1 MMATL
6 ICFSTLDTPFS
17 NSVSASFLLSAH
29 LPHNSPM
36 NHSCFSFSS
45 FNPCRCPHLDK
56 TESICFEPDPSWILF
71 IPEHQRPASV
81 QCSLYSHWATAS
93 LSLFPLLCS
102 SLAPFISFLCDCPPP
117 LRLLPFLSILHLVIP
132 YSFQSQRPTLHPKL
146 SLLISVLSPHINIP
160 QPLLLPVNR
169 VTLQSAVT
177 PLPPD
182 SMPSLSLPHSCG

>member
-1 MMATL
+1 MYLLQTRPLMNPVFFQNIKELPLCSGVCIL
-6 ICFSTLDTPFS
+6 IGLQPLSLSPPYFPLFCSTLAP
-17 NSVSASFLLSAH
+17 
-29 LPHNSPM
+29 
-36 NHSCFSFSS
+36 
-45 FNPCRCPHLDK
+45 
-56 TESICFEPDPSWILF
+56 SI
-71 IPEHQRPASV
+71 A
-81 QCSLYSHWATAS
+81 
-93 LSLFPLLCS
+93 
-102 SLAPFISFLCDCPPP
+102 FLCDRSPP
-117 LRLLPFLSILHLVIP
+117 LRLSSFLSILHLVIP